1 MLKSL
6 KKVLVAAL
14 GVFASASAFAVAPA
28 TLADL
33 TTAISFADVSLA
45 ILAVAALLVAVGVT
59 WKGAKMV
66 LRAVRGM

>member
-1 MLKSL
+1 M
-6 KKVLVAAL
+6 KKIISFVLMAL
-14 GVFASASAFAVAPA
+14 AFMCNAAFAIAPA

-45 ILAVAALLVAVGVT
+45 ILAVTATLIGIGVT

-66 LRAVRGM
+66 LKALGFSH